1 MGSTAWGLGVG
12 QEARFSNYT
21 GQKEPSFPVGVP
33 RRRCGSPKIFIRRG
47 TGSQSPSQGQPSSG
61 VRSLKCSLRAMPAGP
76 TTSLHPTPNLGLLA
90 ACAPQA
96 GSPHTLRAATPLG
109 REEGPTMLG
118 VVSRKPYLPPSLPR

>member
-76 TTSLHPTPNLGLLA
+76 TTSLHPTS
-90 ACAPQA
+90 
-96 GSPHTLRAATPLG
+96 GSWLRVRPRQGPRTLSG
-109 REEGPTMLG
+109 
-118 VVSRKPYLPPSLPR
+118 LPPPWDEKKDQRC